1 MKLFLVFG
9 NHLFPELEFK
19 KYKNDHVFFMC
30 ESMQMCSKFNY
41 HKKKL
46 LFLLSSMRSFK
57 ENLINKKY
65 NMNYFKLDDNKSE
78 NFFSRLESLIEKL
91 KINEISSFDIE
102 NKYLEK
108 KINKFL
114 KYKKIH
120 WNIIE
125 SPMFINTKKDFDTY
139 IKDSKKPLM
148 ANYYKQTRKKLNIL
162 IEKNGAPTGGKWSF
176 DLENRKKL
184 PSHLDIPKISF
195 PKSDKITDEVSEVVN
210 KFFKNNPGD
219 TNNFWLFKTHN
230 EVEKVLD
237 LFIKE
242 KINLFGDYEDSVS
255 HRDNFLF
262 HSAMSPY
269 LNIGLIT
276 PELII
281 KKVINTNKKNKI
293 RINSLEGFIRQLIGW
308 REFMRGIY
316 NSFDKELENNNF
328 FSHNRGMKQS
338 WYEGNTGLPPLDFAI
353 KNVVNYGWSHHI
365 ERLMILCN
373 IMNLCEIKPKRVY
386 QWFMEMFVDAY
397 EWVMSP
403 NVYGMGLFSDG
414 GIFATKPYVCGSNYF
429 LKMMDF
435 KKGDWCDTM
444 DGLYWRFIDKNKSFF
459 KSNPRLSIMIRTLD
473 KIDLD
478 RRIRIF
484 KKAEEFIENN
494 TI

>member
-1 MKLFLVFG
+1 
-9 NHLFPELEFK
+9 
-19 KYKNDHVFFMC
+19 
-30 ESMQMCSKFNY
+30 
-41 HKKKL
+41 
-46 LFLLSSMRSFK
+46 MRAFK
-57 ENLINKKY
+57 ENLIKKKY
-65 NMNYFKLDDNKSE
+65 KLNYFKLDDKKSQ
-78 NFFSRLESLIEKL
+78 NFFSSLETLIEDL
-91 KINEISSFDIE
+91 KINEISSFEVE

-108 KINKFL
+108 KIIKFL
-114 KYKKIH
+114 KFKKIH

-125 SPMFINTKKDFDTY
+125 SPMFINTKEEFSNY
-139 IKDSKKPLM
+139 LKDSKKPLM

-162 IEKNGAPTGGKWSF
+162 MEKNGSPTGGKWSF
-176 DLENRKKL
+176 DEENRRKL
-184 PSHLDIPKISF
+184 PKDIDIPKMSF
-195 PKSDKITDEVSEVVN
+195 PKSDQITEEVSKVVN
-210 KFFKNNPGD
+210 KFFSNNPGD
-219 TNNFWLFKTHN
+219 TNNLWLFKTHN

-237 LFIKE
+237 SFIKK

-255 HRDNFLF
+255 HKDNFLF

-276 PELII
+276 PEIII
-281 KKVINTNKKNKI
+281 KKVINHDIKNKI
-293 RINSLEGFIRQLIGW
+293 KINSLEGFVRQLIGW

-316 NSFDKELENNNF
+316 NSFDKELENSNF
-328 FSHNRGMKQS
+328 FSHQRDMKQS
-338 WYEGNTGLPPLDFAI
+338 WYDGNTGLPPLDFAI
-353 KNVVNYGWSHHI
+353 KNVIKYGWSHHI

-403 NVYGMGLFSDG
+403 NVFGMGLYSDG
-414 GIFATKPYVCGSNYF
+414 GIFATKPYICGSNYF

-435 KKGDWCDTM
+435 KKGDWCETM

-473 KIDLD
+473 KINSD
-478 RRIRIF
+478 RKIRIF
-484 KKAEEFIENN
+484 KKAEEFIEKN